1 MKKGLRAAFAG
12 LLCAIVLCGCASAPH
27 DDDPAERGDWM
38 PYDSYSLETW
48 LRPVW
53 HTREMYNETVLFVGE
68 EDEAPLLYR
77 PSEIRSVRSYGLNVE
92 YTEGKDYI
100 LTGEGKI
107 RRLRGSAIPYFETDE
122 YYRKEPD
129 SVPVAVFG
137 KYAAGFQENRYIKYG
152 EKDTFTSRQIAVT
165 YAHDCVWEGSIP
177 EDKSDRAG
185 KFLKKLEGEK
195 AAKIVFYG
203 DSITAGCNA
212 SGTEYGGNTLP
223 YTPSYAQMV
232 ASSLEDK
239 YASKIEC
246 VNTSLGGANT
256 EWGLENVEK
265 NVISHAPDLV
275 VIAFGMNDADLTVAK
290 YKRMI
295 SEMIDK
301 IHAADPDCAVVAVA
315 TSVPN
320 NETEWFYGNQKEYV
334 AGLKALEREEKYDFV
349 AVADM
354 TAMHLDLLKA
364 KRFRDMTGN
373 NVNHPN
379 DFLARVYAQVVLQTV
394 AGDNYI

>member
-27 DDDPAERGDWM
+27 DDDLAERGDWM

-100 LTGEGKI
+100 LTEEGKI

-129 SVPVAVFG
+129 TVPVAVFG

-185 KFLKKLEGEK
+185 KFLKKLEEEK

-239 YASKIEC
+239 YAAKIEC

-301 IHAADPDCAVVAVA
+301 IHAAIPDCAVVAVA